1 MYAIHNTRWSSES
14 VMMSH
19 GKEVHSSRFRSF
31 KGAKEKM

>member
-1 MYAIHNTRWSSES
+1 MYTTHNTKWSSES

-19 GKEVHSSRFRSF
+19 GKEVHGSRFRGF